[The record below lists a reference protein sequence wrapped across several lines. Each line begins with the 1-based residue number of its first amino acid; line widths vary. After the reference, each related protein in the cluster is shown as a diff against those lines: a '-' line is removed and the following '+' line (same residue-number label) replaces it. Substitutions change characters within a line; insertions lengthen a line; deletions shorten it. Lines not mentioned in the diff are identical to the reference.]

1 LHSIA
6 TIKNHFQRV
15 DPVMAGVI
23 SQMPLQLVQPLPPQ
37 TYFQKLCEAIIGQ
50 QLAGNA
56 ADTIVA
62 RFTKLLEDQVEPKL
76 VLETNDQAL
85 RDVGMSW
92 AKVKSVKDL
101 ARHVDQQRI
110 NLDSLQ
116 NMDDDQ
122 VIAELIKVKGIGQW
136 TAEMFLMFTLGR
148 ENVFSHGDLG
158 LRKGL
163 IKLYQLKDSPKLDQI
178 QQIVNKWRPLR
189 TYGSM
194 GLWSAVGS

>member
-1 LHSIA
+1 
-6 TIKNHFQRV
+6 
-15 DPVMAGVI
+15 
-23 SQMPLQLVQPLPPQ
+23 
-37 TYFQKLCEAIIGQ
+37 
-50 QLAGNA
+50 
-56 ADTIVA
+56 
-62 RFTKLLEDQVEPKL
+62 
-76 VLETNDQAL
+76 
-85 RDVGMSW
+85 
-92 AKVKSVKDL
+92 
-101 ARHVDQQRI
+101 
-110 NLDSLQ
+110 
-116 NMDDDQ
+116 MDDDQ